1 MIQHAAVKQSNRTNK
16 WHSCF
21 SKFKAQQ
28 FPSARVNA
36 PGEASSRNLRANE
49 NMSGEA
55 SSLHATCKRENT
67 RHATKC
73 TDQRAAGGE
82 GGREGGRERERK
94 KTSAPII
101 PIKDTT
107 QRPNAVLRMNSV
119 SHRPPT
125 RDPPLHKILS
135 CLRDPIARTHP

>member
-55 SSLHATCKRENT
+55 SSLHSTCKRENT

-73 TDQRAAGGE
+73 TYLRAAEGE
-82 GGREGGRERERK
+82 GGREGGREREGEGEREREK
-94 KTSAPII
+94 RERSE
-101 PIKDTT
+101 
-107 QRPNAVLRMNSV
+107 M
-119 SHRPPT
+119 
-125 RDPPLHKILS
+125 
-135 CLRDPIARTHP
+135 